1 VQAAALVAAEPSAEV
16 AHEHRVRELE
26 RFTAGFGSLEP
37 HVEAFAATRAAEL
50 RDAHDRVRA
59 GVRMGGRT
67 TVEAQLPVD
76 ILGVYVYLPTIP
88 A

>member
-1 VQAAALVAAEPSAEV
+1 
-16 AHEHRVRELE
+16 VRELE

-37 HVEAFAATRAAEL
+37 HVEAFAAARGAEL

-59 GVRMGGRT
+59 GARIAGRT
-67 TVEAQLPVD
+67 TVEPQLPVD
-76 ILGVYVYLPTIP
+76 ILGAYIYLPTIP